1 MEDTVIIKALK
12 EEERGVNIIPELR
25 QEQDKYSILDNNRDS
40 GPNHVSPIK
49 PIDKLSVKVE
59 KLSLDI
65 QALKRDMRIVIDHI
79 NSQDKLKNKSSG
91 GWFY

>member
-1 MEDTVIIKALK
+1 VIIKALK

-25 QEQDKYSILDNNRDS
+25 QEQDKYSILDNNREF
-40 GPNHVSPIK
+40 GPNHQIPGK
-49 PIDKLSVKVE
+49 PIDKLNLKVE

-79 NSQDKLKNKSSG
+79 NSMDKLKNKSSG
-91 GWFY
+91 WFY